1 MNLAVCVSGSK
12 IVMNEWDGSY
22 RFRFCFSQAKKEGIQ
37 KAKEASEKGWFGGWF
52 GGGSK
57 KKEKEEKKDIGKNIR

>member
-1 MNLAVCVSGSK
+1 M
-12 IVMNEWDGSY
+12 
-22 RFRFCFSQAKKEGIQ
+22 FQAKKEGIQ

-57 KKEKEEKKDIGKNIR
+57 KKEKEEDRKDIGTRHFITK

>member
-1 MNLAVCVSGSK
+1 MSG
-12 IVMNEWDGSY
+12 IGSY
-22 RFRFCFSQAKKEGIQ
+22 RFRFCFSQANKEGIQ

>member
-1 MNLAVCVSGSK
+1 MSG
-12 IVMNEWDGSY
+12 IESY
-22 RFRFCFSQAKKEGIQ
+22 RFRFCFTQAKKEGIQ

-57 KKEKEEKKDIGKNIR
+57 KKEKEEEKDIGKNIR